1 MPAVVCD
8 TGPLNYLILIEAVDL
23 LPRLFSPVSIPAAVK
38 NELLHPKAPAAV
50 RDWVAHSPSWL
61 SVVPSGSY
69 FVAQI
74 PRIGAG
80 ECEVIALGLDRAG
93 SLVLMDDRSGTSE
106 AVKRGLNVVGTLALL
121 DRAASRGWIKLPEAF
136 RRLQA
141 TSFRAPLRLMAH
153 MLEADALRKS

>member
-1 MPAVVCD
+1 MPGVVCD
-8 TGPLNYLILIEAVDL
+8 TGPLNYLILIEAADV
-23 LPRLFSPVSIPAAVK
+23 LPRLFSPILIPAAVK
-38 NELLHPKAPAAV
+38 NELLHAKAPAVV

-61 SVVPSGSY
+61 SVVPSSSY
-69 FVAQI
+69 LVPQI
-74 PRIGAG
+74 PMLDAG
-80 ECEVIALGLDRAG
+80 ECEVIALGLDHPG

-106 AVKRGLNVVGTLALL
+106 AVKRGLNVVGTLAVL

-141 TSFRAPLRLMAH
+141 TSFRAPLRLMAR

>member
-1 MPAVVCD
+1 MPAVICD
-8 TGPLNYLILIEAVDL
+8 TGPLNYLILIEAADL
-23 LPRLFSPVSIPAAVK
+23 LPRLFSPILIPVAVK
-38 NELLHPKAPAAV
+38 NELTHPRAPAAV
-50 RDWVAHSPSWL
+50 RDWIADSPSWL

-74 PRIGAG
+74 PRLDAG
-80 ECEVIALGLDRAG
+80 ESEVIALSLDRPG
-93 SLVLMDDRSGTSE
+93 SLVLMDDRSGTSV
-106 AVKRGLNVVGTLALL
+106 AVKSGLNVVGTLALL

-153 MLEADALRKS
+153 MLEEDALRKS

>member
-61 SVVPSGSY
+61 SVVPSGSS

-121 DRAASRGWIKLPEAF
+121 DRA
-136 RRLQA
+136 
-141 TSFRAPLRLMAH
+141 
-153 MLEADALRKS
+153 

>member
-1 MPAVVCD
+1 MAAVVCD
-8 TGPLNYLILIEAVDL
+8 TGPLNYLILIEVADL

-38 NELLHPKAPAAV
+38 NELLHPKAPSAV
-50 RDWVAHSPSWL
+50 RDWIAHSPSWL
-61 SVVPSGSY
+61 SVVPSSSY
-69 FVAQI
+69 FVSQI
-74 PRIGAG
+74 PKLDAG
-80 ECEVIALGLDRAG
+80 EREVIALGLDRPG

-136 RRLQA
+136 RRLQG
-141 TSFRAPLRLMAH
+141 TSFRAPLRLMAR

>member
-8 TGPLNYLILIEAVDL
+8 TGPLNYLILIEAADL
-23 LPRLFSPVSIPAAVK
+23 LPRLFSPVLIPVAVK

-50 RDWVAHSPSWL
+50 RDWISNSPSWL
-61 SVVPSGSY
+61 SVVPAGSY
-69 FVAQI
+69 FVAEI
-74 PRIGAG
+74 PKLGIG
-80 ECEVIALGLDRAG
+80 ECEVIAVALYRLG

-106 AVKRGLNVVGTLALL
+106 AVKSGLNVVGTLALL
-121 DRAASRGWIKLPEAF
+121 DRAALRGWIKLPEVF

-141 TSFRAPLRLMAH
+141 TSFRAPLRLMAR